1 MRLPPHLLPLIA
13 VCVLAAA
20 PFPARGADIIV
31 SNLNQTNDGND
42 TIQPYVPGVQPGFA
56 AAQEFTTGLQSY
68 VLSQILANLGGFD
81 PGAKNDF
88 TLTATLQSDN
98 GGTPGSVLTT
108 FTYDINSIP
117 AAGFAHVAFNPIN
130 SVILTSGVNY
140 WFVLSGSS
148 SDGTGGVNWS
158 FTNSTSVEG
167 PGTLPAFNTSND
179 NGATW
184 NGPFSGQPYQI
195 QVSGTL
201 VPEPASWVPGSLGLA
216 GMFLATRCSR
226 SRRRVD

>member
-1 MRLPPHLLPLIA
+1 MRLRPHLLPLIA
-13 VCVLAAA
+13 LCAFAAG
-20 PFPARGADIIV
+20 PFPARGADIIIV
-31 SNLNQTNDGND
+31 GNLNETNDGND
-42 TIQPYVPGVQPGFA
+42 TIIPYVPGVQPGFE
-56 AAQEFTTGLQSY
+56 AAQEFTTGSQSY
-68 VLSQILANLGGFD
+68 VLTQILANLGGFD
-81 PGAKNDF
+81 PGAHNDF

-98 GGTPGSVLTT
+98 AGTPGSVLTK

-117 AAGFAHVAFNPIN
+117 SAGFAHVAFNPIA
-130 SVILTSGVNY
+130 SVILASGVNY

-158 FTNSTSVEG
+158 FTNSTTVQG

-195 QVSGTL
+195 QVSG

-226 SRRRVD
+226 SRRRVN